1 MHFKAEHVIW
11 ADHSLNFED
20 FEQLDSWH
28 EEQARNSIKKVS
40 VLTRDH
46 RGPKLRVIACVT
58 SVCVGGKQKKTENR
72 VLGFFIARAKHR
84 KLRSSV
90 FLCSPIPRDEGLA
103 KGKKRPLKLTKG
115 TIVVREPVNLRW
127 SAVSEREK

>member
-72 VLGFFIARAKHR
+72 VLGFLSREQNTENSV
-84 KLRSSV
+84 LRS
-90 FLCSPIPRDEGLA
+90 FFAPRSRVTTGQQ
-103 KGKKRPLKLTKG
+103 
-115 TIVVREPVNLRW
+115 RER
-127 SAVSEREK
+127 SGH